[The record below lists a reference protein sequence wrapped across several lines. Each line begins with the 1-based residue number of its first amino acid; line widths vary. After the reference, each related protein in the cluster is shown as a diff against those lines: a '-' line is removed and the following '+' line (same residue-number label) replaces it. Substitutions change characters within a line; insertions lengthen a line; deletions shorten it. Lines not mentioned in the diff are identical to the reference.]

1 VSSPQDIV
9 RRARGLFGNRL
20 RGLFAFGSRV
30 AGHPG
35 PASDLDL
42 GVWIEGPMRR
52 ADTWLPWIREF
63 ETEDP
68 VLDPT
73 FLGSHTLDDPPS
85 WLLEAVAGG
94 VEVWL
99 DDDGRL
105 AARLATIGDSVR
117 SGAWQRRTFMG
128 LPYYRRAAS

>member
-1 VSSPQDIV
+1 
-9 RRARGLFGNRL
+9 
-20 RGLFAFGSRV
+20 
-30 AGHPG
+30 
-35 PASDLDL
+35 
-42 GVWIEGPMRR
+42 MRR

-117 SGAWQRRTFMG
+117 SGTWQRRTFMG